1 MELFKKESKFSFKFD
16 ETLTTNTLSFLFDMK
31 AHTNEKKRRNFA
43 KFDLDKNKM
52 YLDTNFN
59 QSRLRSFVRADVCM
73 LIAMETQ

>member
-1 MELFKKESKFSFKFD
+1 
-16 ETLTTNTLSFLFDMK
+16 MK

-52 YLDTNFN
+52 YLDMNFN